1 MKAGDPGQ
9 SENANQNRKHCASTR
24 TTEVWLPIGGR
35 QYGLERESSATKD
48 TKKMN
53 EPFSFS
59 LWTVFHAAG
68 IYDLAGWPPAAGIR
82 ELRELAKT
90 LAALVCFA
98 RRWCCAFATMRQEV
112 IR

>member
-48 TKKMN
+48 TKMMN

-59 LWTVFHAAG
+59 LWTVFH
-68 IYDLAGWPPAAGIR
+68 AAGIR